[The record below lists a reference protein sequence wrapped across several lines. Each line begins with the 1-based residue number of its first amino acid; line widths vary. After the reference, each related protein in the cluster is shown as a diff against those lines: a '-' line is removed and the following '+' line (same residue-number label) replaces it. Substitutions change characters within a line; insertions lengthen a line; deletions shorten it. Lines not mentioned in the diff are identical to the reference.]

1 MLWIITQDKK
11 VLVNVKEVTVKGN
24 FIEGVVNRS
33 FFVYWSKVLGKYD
46 TNDRAKEVVEE
57 IYSKIEQGNSSIITF
72 SMPAK

>member
-1 MLWIITQDKK
+1 
-11 VLVNVKEVTVKGN
+11 VS
-24 FIEGVVNRS
+24 RS

-46 TNDRAKEVVEE
+46 TNDRAKEIINE